1 MSVKNLVKESVRLL
15 VHNQDAVSVAEV
27 DDRGTMVYNVT
38 VDKEDVGRV
47 IGKDGRV
54 VSSLRQVITAVGAKH
69 RYKTVVKVNADS

>member
-1 MSVKNLVKESVRLL
+1 
-15 VHNQDAVSVAEV
+15 
-27 DDRGTMVYNVT
+27 
-38 VDKEDVGRV
+38 VGRV